1 MLPVKLFKRDF
12 RGMASVMGAVLLI
25 LAAPLASL
33 GEGVGPTVMAVGLLS
48 AAAALLGILSAVE
61 NVMDDRE
68 GWISPLIVGL
78 GRVKYTAVRN
88 AVSTA
93 AAVAAVAPAAALYS
107 LLNPASAAPVA
118 AASVASAAV
127 GAALGILIGFSA
139 PTRGYA
145 YAWGVSLWTALAL
158 IYELALT
165 FASIYLA
172 VSEPLFA
179 AALLANPLTAARLVG
194 IALADPSL
202 LTLGPVG
209 TYLYKSLGAY
219 ALLLFPATAA
229 VWYLALAAASII
241 TAYRRDL

>member
-12 RGMASVMGAVLLI
+12 GGMASVMGAVLLI
-25 LAAPLASL
+25 LAAPLALL

-48 AAAALLGILSAVE
+48 AAAALLGILTAVE

-78 GRVKYTAVRN
+78 GRVRYAAVRS

-93 AAVAAVAPAAALYS
+93 VAVAAVAPAAALYS

-139 PTRGYA
+139 
-145 YAWGVSLWTALAL
+145 
-158 IYELALT
+158 
-165 FASIYLA
+165 
-172 VSEPLFA
+172 
-179 AALLANPLTAARLVG
+179 
-194 IALADPSL
+194 
-202 LTLGPVG
+202 
-209 TYLYKSLGAY
+209 
-219 ALLLFPATAA
+219 
-229 VWYLALAAASII
+229 
-241 TAYRRDL
+241 